1 MLRGTT
7 LDGEGRAA
15 VSRAVG
21 QLVPQDTGT
30 GLHDTILAA
39 YEAAR
44 DAARPDVPSH
54 VVVFTDGRNEADQP
68 TLSLEELGQ
77 RLAAAKAH
85 ADREGQR
92 PVELTVV
99 AFGGQP
105 EAQALKDAL
114 EPVGRLPGRAAHR
127 GRGQGGVH
135 PRRRGRHPRVSA
147 AVPDFRG

>member
-21 QLVPQDTGT
+21 QLVPHDTGT

-44 DAARPDVPSH
+44 DSARPDVPSH
-54 VVVFTDGRNEADQP
+54 VVVFTDGRNEADRP
-68 TLSLEELGQ
+68 TLSLEQLGQ
-77 RLAAAKAH
+77 RLAAAK
-85 ADREGQR
+85 DPQR

-105 EAQALKDAL
+105 RGPRRSKEAL
-114 EPVGRLPGRAAHR
+114 EPVDGYLDALRTADEVKAAFIHAAA
-127 GRGQGGVH
+127 GGIH
-135 PRRRGRHPRVSA
+135 E
-147 AVPDFRG
+147 